1 MSRAIRLLSVLPVT
15 DIDIKRIRYFL
26 CLSETLNFSQAA
38 RKFGVSQPA
47 LTKAVKRLEQE
58 VGGALV
64 RREGKHTHLTPL
76 GKSMLEQ
83 FRELDASAARVER
96 AARRLVHGDMPQLQ
110 IGVMCTIGP
119 EPLASFLTDYQS
131 RTPDLEI
138 VLRNATRV
146 ELAEMLLSGMVDL
159 AVVGAPVS
167 DEQRFRYIDLYRER
181 MVVACAPD
189 HAFVGRRSVSIEEVL
204 HQPYVDRL
212 QCEYRDTFLAESHRL
227 EFEPM
232 FAARGEREEWM
243 QTLVRKGMGVSIA
256 PEHSL
261 VVPGL
266 ATVPLNDRSM
276 ARTVSIAVP
285 IGREDTPTVR
295 AFLAAVREHSWIVRD
310 ADALVD

>member
-1 MSRAIRLLSVLPVT
+1 MTV
-15 DIDIKRIRYFL
+15 IDIKRIRYFL

-47 LTKAVKRLEQE
+47 LTKAIQRLEQE

-76 GKSMLEQ
+76 GKVLLEQ
-83 FRELDASAARVER
+83 FREFDASAKRVER

-110 IGVMCTIGP
+110 LGVMCTIGP
-119 EPLASFLTDYQS
+119 NPLSGFLADYQR

-138 VLRNATRV
+138 VLRNATRDD
-146 ELAEMLLSGMVDL
+146 LGDMLLSGAVDL
-159 AVVGAPVS
+159 SVVGAPIS

-189 HAFVGRRSVSIEEVL
+189 HPFVSRRSVSFEEVL
-204 HQPYVDRL
+204 HQPYIDRL
-212 QCEYRDTFLAESHRL
+212 QCEFRDTFLAESLRL
-227 EFEPM
+227 DFEPM
-232 FAARGEREEWM
+232 FAARGEREEWTQM
-243 QTLVRKGMGVSIA
+243 LVREGMGVTIA

-261 VVPGL
+261 VIPGI
-266 ATVPLNDRSM
+266 ASVPLSDRSM

-285 IGREDTPTVR
+285 IGREDTP
-295 AFLAAVREHSWIVRD
+295 IVRD
-310 ADALVD
+310 FLKAVRKHVWIAQHADTRAEELAD

>member
-1 MSRAIRLLSVLPVT
+1 MT
-15 DIDIKRIRYFL
+15 NIDIKRIRYFL

-38 RKFGVSQPA
+38 RKFGISQPA
-47 LTKAVKRLEQE
+47 LTKAVQRLEQD
-58 VGGALV
+58 VGGALL

-83 FRELDASAARVER
+83 FRELDASATRVER

-119 EPLASFLTDYQS
+119 EPLSGFLTDYQR

-159 AVVGAPVS
+159 ALVGAPVS
-167 DEQRFRYIDLYRER
+167 DAQRFRYVDLYRER
-181 MVVACAPD
+181 MVVASAPD
-189 HAFVGRRSVSIEEVL
+189 HPFVGRRSVSVEEVL

-212 QCEYRDTFLAESHRL
+212 LCEYRDTFLAESLRL
-227 EFEPM
+227 DFEPM

-243 QTLVRKGMGVSIA
+243 QTLVRQGIGVTIA
-256 PEHSL
+256 PERSL

-266 ATVPLNDRSM
+266 ATVPLNDQSM

-285 IGREDTPTVR
+285 IGREDTPSVR
-295 AFLAAVREHSWIVRD
+295 GFLAAIREHEWGARGVSAKTSAL
-310 ADALVD
+310 AD